1 MENFS
6 IAVNAV
12 MPLLL
17 YMLIG
22 QGLLRAKLLD
32 GTTYQKL
39 NNAIFRFFL
48 PINLLM
54 NVYEADVRSTFRVD
68 VLLFRCRTHVE
79 CLLPVCVIHSAD
91 RKGQCQTRCDAA
103 RDIPFQFCPVRLAD
117 RYFVVVGKPIGD
129 DIDTDCGHRSFE

>member
-1 MENFS
+1 
-6 IAVNAV
+6 

-68 VLLFRCRTHVE
+68 VLFFAVGLTLSFFLLFALFIPRIEKDNAKRGVMLQGTFRSNFVLFGLPIHCCRK
-79 CLLPVCVIHSAD
+79 ANW
-91 RKGQCQTRCDAA
+91 G
-103 RDIPFQFCPVRLAD
+103 
-117 RYFVVVGKPIGD
+117 
-129 DIDTDCGHRSFE
+129 

>member
-1 MENFS
+1 MGNFS

-68 VLLFRCRTHVE
+68 VLFFAVGLTLSFFLLFAFLFLKV
-79 CLLPVCVIHSAD
+79 
-91 RKGQCQTRCDAA
+91 
-103 RDIPFQFCPVRLAD
+103 
-117 RYFVVVGKPIGD
+117 
-129 DIDTDCGHRSFE
+129 

>member
-22 QGLLRAKLLD
+22 QGLLWAKLLD

-54 NVYEADVRSTFRVD
+54 NVYGADVRSTFRVD
-68 VLLFRCRTHVE
+68 VLLFAVGLTLSVF
-79 CLLPVCVIHSAD
+79 LLFALF
-91 RKGQCQTRCDAA
+91 
-103 RDIPFQFCPVRLAD
+103 IPRIEKDNAK
-117 RYFVVVGKPIGD
+117 RGG
-129 DIDTDCGHRSFE
+129 